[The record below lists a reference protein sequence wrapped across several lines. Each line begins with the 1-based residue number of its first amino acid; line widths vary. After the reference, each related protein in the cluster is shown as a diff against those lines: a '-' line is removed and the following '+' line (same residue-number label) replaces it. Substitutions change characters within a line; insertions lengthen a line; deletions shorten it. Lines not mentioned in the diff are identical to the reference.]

1 MTQLSS
7 SLLEKKQAIIHRYE
21 KRIRRTHKVASQ
33 TEQSLKQQQS
43 QLQTV
48 KDELNRCIA
57 KFEEKVHSGDNQ
69 ALLKIKDAEVRIQ
82 QVGKILP
89 YLSKYIQFN
98 KKAELQTVAIL
109 RESCMVELNK
119 LENGASNLSSDTTN
133 SVLLSTPANAIG
145 TNDKSRTV
153 EHSIGGM
160 QSFSTGDSRQIKVLS
175 SVGNY
180 ARVEFLPSKSPQPQ
194 LKSVDYAKIN
204 KTLLTSDSNSND
216 TTKPNVLTQQ
226 QKESHTIG

>member
-1 MTQLSS
+1 MQHSS
-7 SLLEKKQAIIHRYE
+7 SLLEKKEAIIHRYE

-82 QVGKILP
+82 QVAKILP

-119 LENGASNLSSDTTN
+119 LENGTSKLYSD
-133 SVLLSTPANAIG
+133 
-145 TNDKSRTV
+145 D
-153 EHSIGGM
+153 GM
-160 QSFSTGDSRQIKVLS
+160 QSVTASDSRQIKVLS

-180 ARVEFLPSKSPQPQ
+180 ARVEFLPSKSPQQQ
-194 LKSVDYAKIN
+194 LKSVDYAKLD
-204 KTLLTSDSNSND
+204 KTLLASNSKSNESA
-216 TTKPNVLTQQ
+216 KPSVSTQ
-226 QKESHTIG
+226 QKEPHSSS